1 MTPDQPIKTAL
12 ETIEGL
18 SGKVYPMSGLKNAA
32 APFVFYL
39 QLSEDDEYTL
49 EGSTGLQAVSFEINC
64 VANTYA
70 SLVAL
75 AGSVRPV
82 LQALQGT
89 THDDLLIEWVTIRQA
104 SPDLKEMEVNLY
116 RRMYVLTV
124 NYQKE
129 EK

>member
-12 ETIEGL
+12 EKIEGL
-18 SGKVYPMSGLKNAA
+18 SGKVYPMGGLKKAA

-39 QLSEDDEYTL
+39 QMAEDEEYTL
-49 EGSTGLQAVSFEINC
+49 AGPAGLQTASFEINC
-64 VANTYA
+64 VAQTYA
-70 SLVAL
+70 SLIAL
-75 AGSVRPV
+75 AGSVRPA
-82 LQALQGT
+82 LQALEGT
-89 THDDLLIEWVTIRQA
+89 MHDDLLIERVTIRQA

-129 EK
+129 ET

>member
-1 MTPDQPIKTAL
+1 MTPDQLIKTAL
-12 ETIEGL
+12 ETIDVL
-18 SGKVYPMSGLKNAA
+18 SGKVYPMEGLKNAA

-39 QLSEDDEYTL
+39 QMAEDEDHSL
-49 EGSTGLQAVSFEINC
+49 DGLTGLLSASYEINC
-64 VANTYA
+64 VAKTYA
-70 SLVAL
+70 SLVWL
-75 AGSVRPV
+75 AGATRPA

-89 THDDLLIEWVTIRQA
+89 THDDLVIERVTIRQA

-124 NYQKE
+124 DYQKE